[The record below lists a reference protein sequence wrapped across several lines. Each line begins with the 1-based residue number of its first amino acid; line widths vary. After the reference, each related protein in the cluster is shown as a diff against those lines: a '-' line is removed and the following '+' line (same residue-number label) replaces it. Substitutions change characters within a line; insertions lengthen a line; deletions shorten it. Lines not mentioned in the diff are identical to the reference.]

1 MKVAGKIG
9 IAMMIASLAAC
20 STTGQLLDT
29 PEVRLSGIEMSQI
42 GFDGQTFLL
51 SFDVDN
57 PNPFPLP
64 VSSIRYHVQLANQSF
79 ASGETPADFMIPA
92 SGNGE
97 FDINV
102 RLDLVRSASQL
113 STLLQSGMRE
123 PLSYELNGSL
133 GINLPYVKPVP
144 FRSAGVITVA
154 SN

>member
-1 MKVAGKIG
+1 
-9 IAMMIASLAAC
+9 
-20 STTGQLLDT
+20 
-29 PEVRLSGIEMSQI
+29 
-42 GFDGQTFLL
+42 
-51 SFDVDN
+51 
-57 PNPFPLP
+57 
-64 VSSIRYHVQLANQSF
+64 
-79 ASGETPADFMIPA
+79 MIPA